1 MADVIGQLGAACRD
15 MQMAATLSDERRLAL
30 ERHAVRRFWNAIDGA
45 RTTDRLEPVRRLPG
59 C

>member
-15 MQMAATLSDERRLAL
+15 MQMAATLSDDRRREL
-30 ERHAVRRFWNAIDGA
+30 EAHAVKRFWNTVTGA